1 MVLDNT
7 NVALSPRIDLCVLF
21 LLMAALV
28 KCTVNTYIVRV
39 HVAVDVIRTFYCVYN
54 VTGK

>member
-1 MVLDNT
+1 MVFDNT